1 MSAEV
6 ARSYVLGLA
15 SHTSWSKAE
24 ILAMKISEIIWWCE
38 GLPEEDK

>member
-15 SHTSWSKAE
+15 SHTSWSKSE
-24 ILAMKISEIIWWCE
+24 ILAMRVSEIIWWCE
-38 GLPEEDK
+38 GLPEDDK

>member
-1 MSAEV
+1 MSTEV

-38 GLPEEDK
+38 GLPEDDQ